1 MSANVRQW
9 PERENW
15 FVWSALS
22 GTAETSRDHAEHE
35 YMTMV
40 VEHPDWESTPFE
52 PGFADNYGTFASLGD
67 LIRQIGHDERI
78 HKQES
83 EAQMR
88 QPRVR

>member
-1 MSANVRQW
+1 
-9 PERENW
+9 
-15 FVWSALS
+15 
-22 GTAETSRDHAEHE
+22 
-35 YMTMV
+35 MV